1 VTDVLTQPVARAAA
15 LPAGRGPVSSAVV
28 DVLAGRR
35 PVTDLPSEPRL
46 DPYGEDL
53 QLALYVL
60 YELHYH
66 GFADVDPELE
76 WDPDLLRLRRSLERT
91 FLTALQAEVPAGD
104 DVDAEVEALLVEQ
117 ADGDG
122 ASWRLMRDGELWQ
135 LREYVVLRSIYH
147 LKEADPQAWV
157 IPRIDGQA
165 KASLVTVEH
174 DEFGGGRGERVHAQV
189 FADMMAELDLDPRY
203 HGYLEAAPAEALAPV
218 NLMSLCGL
226 HRRWRGASV
235 GQFALIE
242 VTSSPGSARIVKAMQ
257 RLGTSEAATAFYVE
271 HVEADAVHEQL
282 VRRGLLA
289 DLVARSPELA
299 PDVVFGMRAL
309 TLLEDRLGD
318 HLMRSW
324 DAGSSSLRAA
334 L

>member
-1 VTDVLTQPVARAAA
+1 MTDVLTTPVARADA
-15 LPAGRGPVSSAVV
+15 LPSSRGPVSSAVI
-28 DVLAGRR
+28 DVLAGRLG
-35 PVTDLPSEPRL
+35 VDALPSEPGL

-76 WDPDLLRLRRSLERT
+76 WEPELLRLRRSLERT
-91 FLTALQAEVPAGD
+91 FLAALQAEVPAGD

-122 ASWRLMRDGELWQ
+122 ASWRLARDGQLWQ
-135 LREYVVLRSIYH
+135 LREYVVHRSIYH

-174 DEFGGGRGERVHAQV
+174 DEFGGGRAERVHAKV
-189 FADMMAELDLDPRY
+189 FADMMDELGLDPRY
-203 HGYLEAAPAEALAPV
+203 HGYLDAVPAEALAPV

-242 VTSSPGSARIVKAMQ
+242 VTSSPGSARLVKAMQ

-289 DLVARSPELA
+289 DLVAREPELA
-299 PDVVFGMRAL
+299 GDVVFGMRAL

-324 DAGSSSLRAA
+324 DAGSSSLRT
-334 L
+334 LV

>member
-1 VTDVLTQPVARAAA
+1 M
-15 LPAGRGPVSSAVV
+15 PAGRGPVSSVVV

-35 PVTDLPSEPRL
+35 PVTDLPSEPGL

-76 WDPDLLRLRRSLERT
+76 WDPDLLRLRRSLEQT

-203 HGYLEAAPAEALAPV
+203 HGYLEVAPAEALAPV

>member
-1 VTDVLTQPVARAAA
+1 MTRADA
-15 LPAGRGPVSSAVV
+15 LPTARGPVSAAVLE
-28 DVLAGRR
+28 VLAGTRE
-35 PVTDLPSEPRL
+35 PSDLPSGPGL

-66 GFADVDPELE
+66 GFAGVDEELE
-76 WDPDLLRLRRSLERT
+76 WEPELLRLRRSLETT

-104 DVDAEVEALLVEQ
+104 DVDAEVGALLVEQ
-117 ADGDG
+117 VGGDG
-122 ASWRLMRDGELWQ
+122 PSYRLAADGELWQ
-135 LREYVVLRSIYH
+135 LREYVIHRSIYH

-174 DEFGGGRGERVHAQV
+174 DEFGAGRGERVHAKV

-242 VTSSPGSARIVKAMQ
+242 VTSSPGSARLVKAMQ
-257 RLGTSEAATAFYVE
+257 RLGLGEGAQAFYAE

-289 DLVARSPELA
+289 DLVAREPSLA
-299 PDVVFGMRAL
+299 ADVVFGMRAL

-318 HLMRSW
+318 HLVRSW
-324 DAGSSSLRAA
+324 DAGSSSLRG
-334 L
+334 

>member
-1 VTDVLTQPVARAAA
+1 MTRADA
-15 LPAGRGPVSSAVV
+15 LPTARGPVSAAVLE
-28 DVLAGRR
+28 VLAGTRSAA
-35 PVTDLPSEPRL
+35 DLPSEPGL

-66 GFADVDPELE
+66 GFAGVDPELE
-76 WDPDLLRLRRSLERT
+76 WEPDLLRLRRSLETT

-117 ADGDG
+117 VGGDG
-122 ASWRLMRDGELWQ
+122 PSYRLARDGELWQ
-135 LREYVVLRSIYH
+135 LREYVIHRSIYH

-174 DEFGGGRGERVHAQV
+174 DEFGAGRGERVHAQV
-189 FADMMAELDLDPRY
+189 FADMMAALDLDPRY

-226 HRRWRGASV
+226 HRQWRGASV

-242 VTSSPGSARIVKAMQ
+242 VTSSPGSARLVKGMQ
-257 RLGTSEAATAFYVE
+257 RLGLGEDAQAFYAE

-289 DLVARSPELA
+289 DLVAREPELA
-299 PDVVFGMRAL
+299 ADVVFGIRAL

-318 HLMRSW
+318 HLVRSW
-324 DAGSSSLRAA
+324 DADSSSLRA
-334 L
+334 

>member
-1 VTDVLTQPVARAAA
+1 MTDVLTQPAARADA
-15 LPAGRGPVSSAVV
+15 LPAGRGPVSSVVV

-35 PVTDLPSEPRL
+35 PVTDLPSEPGL

-76 WDPDLLRLRRSLERT
+76 WDPDLLRLRRSLEQT

-203 HGYLEAAPAEALAPV
+203 HGYLEVAPAEALAPV